1 MILFVVVFLEETVG
15 LCFLL
20 GLTEVNALL
29 LGVVW
34 FVGFAALTFDVRG
47 PLLTFLSTVLALCD
61 RPALLWD

>member
-1 MILFVVVFLEETVG
+1 MILFVVVIFKEAVG

-20 GLTEVNALL
+20 SLTQMNAFL

-34 FVGFAALTFDVRG
+34 FLCFAAFAFDVRG

-61 RPALLWD
+61 RPALLRD

>member
-1 MILFVVVFLEETVG
+1 MILLIVVFLEETVG

-20 GLTEVNALL
+20 GLTKVNALL

-34 FVGFAALTFDVRG
+34 FVGFTAFAFDVRG

-61 RPALLWD
+61 RSALLWD